1 MRRHDLMSLA
11 LAVIL
16 AAGTS
21 IAARAETPSRL
32 HAPEA
37 AATPPPAWVPAVD
50 ELDRLRTA
58 FDVPGLALAALSGCT
73 PTDAVNVGA
82 ASLQPEV
89 AVSDST
95 VFEAASL
102 SKPVFAFLVLQLV
115 DEGTIDLDRP
125 LAEDFAWPRIA
136 DQTLYRAL
144 TPRMVL
150 THQTG
155 LPNWAGD
162 TDDPDR
168 TDPIAFEAAPGGGYS
183 YSGEA
188 YELLRAYVE
197 FRTGQTLDE
206 LFRAR
211 LSELMPL
218 SAFAPPLPAGAAP
231 ARGYVS
237 ARAPDSG
244 RAARTLGGA
253 AGGLLTTAADYARF
267 VGGVCAR
274 QGLSPAAYAEMLEPV
289 TPVTNGDYPGPAA
302 FGLGWAVTRMG
313 PETIVLHGGDNGEF
327 RSLAVFLPDSGD
339 GVVIL
344 TNGRYGG
351 DLIDAIVERMQ

>member
-1 MRRHDLMSLA
+1 MRRHHLMSLA
-11 LAVIL
+11 VAAAL
-16 AAGTS
+16 AAAS
-21 IAARAETPSRL
+21 PVAARSESPSGMG
-32 HAPEA
+32 AEA
-37 AATPPPAWVPAVD
+37 AQVAPPPWVPSA
-50 ELDRLRTA
+50 EEIDRLRA
-58 FDVPGLALAALSGCT
+58 SLDVPGLALVALSGCE
-73 PTDAVNVGA
+73 PSAPVNVGI
-82 ASLQPEV
+82 ASFQPEMPV
-89 AVSDST
+89 TDRT

-102 SKPVFAFLVLQLV
+102 SKPVFAYLVLQLV
-115 DEGTIDLDRP
+115 DEGVIDLDRP
-125 LAEDFAWPRIA
+125 LAADLAWPRIT
-136 DQTLYRAL
+136 DQALYRAL

-168 TDPIAFEAAPGGGYS
+168 TDPIAFASAPGAGYS

-188 YELLRAYVE
+188 YELLRALVE
-197 FRTGQTLDE
+197 LRTGRTLDQ
-206 LFRAR
+206 LFRER
-211 LSELMPL
+211 LGELMPL
-218 SAFAPPLPAGAAP
+218 STFAPPLPPEAAP

-237 ARAPDSG
+237 ARAPG
-244 RAARTLGGA
+244 AGKAADNTGGA
-253 AGGLLTTAADYARF
+253 AGGLLTTAADYAAF
-267 VGGVCAR
+267 VGRVCSG
-274 QGLSPAAYAEMLEPV
+274 QGLSATTYAGMLEPV

-302 FGLGWAVTRMG
+302 FGQGWAVTRLG
-313 PETIVLHGGDNGEF
+313 PETIVLHGGNNDEF